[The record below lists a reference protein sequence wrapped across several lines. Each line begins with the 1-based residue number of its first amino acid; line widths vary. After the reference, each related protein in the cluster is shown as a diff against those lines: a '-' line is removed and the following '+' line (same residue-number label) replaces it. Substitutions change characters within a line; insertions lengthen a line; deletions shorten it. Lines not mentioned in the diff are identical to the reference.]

1 MNTGEKPLWFHE
13 AFYLATKGGGQFF
26 GKVGSF
32 ERGYAFDALV
42 IDMAKDSYGNLSP
55 LEQLQ
60 RFVYKDAYDCIV
72 KRICDGI
79 DLY

>member
-32 ERGYAFDALV
+32 ERGYAFDALI
-42 IDMAKDSYGNLSP
+42 IDMTILMENYP
-55 LEQLQ
+55 L
-60 RFVYKDAYDCIV
+60 
-72 KRICDGI
+72 
-79 DLY
+79 